1 MGNSFFNDRYIRTSA
16 DTWTQM
22 TSAGAAVTDTM
33 AMTYDVAQ
41 NKLVGWYQGAGARL
55 WIGQLK

>member
-1 MGNSFFNDRYIRTSA
+1 
-16 DTWTQM
+16 M

-41 NKLVGWYQGAGARL
+41 NKLIGWYQGAGARL